1 MSLATRC
8 TQCGT
13 IFKVVQ
19 DQLKVSEGWVR
30 CGRCQEVFNAL
41 EGLFDLDREAPP
53 ARQTP
58 PSPQV
63 RTTMEAA
70 SPAPEA
76 TPQVA
81 PQATAAEGGHTPTP
95 PTAQDLLASEAPHP
109 GVTHFDLDLPPG
121 EGNPAYTVPSSFA
134 PSSFDPS
141 ADAQPPTEARNQTGL
156 GGTIASDDIDL
167 SGLSA
172 LNPLSDFSGQP
183 KTQAPVDASEQS
195 AYPETSEI
203 DALDSRY
210 LLPNEEA
217 PLKRHRKRRGPEFA
231 DAQFPQDLDAEGDWD
246 EAWPSGPGELDEAHR
261 APDTSPL
268 HEAPAASSADHDAAP
283 EAHAHAERRE
293 PSLAEMAEPHAA
305 PQAASP
311 AKAPDPGPSTLPS
324 RFGDDFQPEVP
335 VLAPSQRSGKP
346 GTRGRTPQPEAHGF
360 VKQAERRAIWRHPLV
375 RGLLVLLALGMST
388 LLAGQAAHHWR
399 NELAAQQP
407 ALAPWLVQWCEL
419 THCRIEAPRQID
431 DLQVDS
437 IQLVRT
443 PSQGEDT
450 YRLTAIIHNRSDIAL
465 SWPQLDLNLTDANGQ
480 LLVRRVF
487 QVADARLVPS
497 KEASE
502 GPTNAGKPAP
512 LGTVPTNVPANTQ
525 TTVQWQLRAP
535 DLKLAGYTAELFYP

>member
-58 PSPQV
+58 TPPFA
-63 RTTMEAA
+63 RTLEAA
-70 SPAPEA
+70 SPTPEA
-76 TPQVA
+76 TPQPA
-81 PQATAAEGGHTPTP
+81 PQPSAAEPADTPTP
-95 PTAQDLLASEAPHP
+95 PVAHDQLPSEPTHP
-109 GVTHFDLDLPPG
+109 GLTHFDLDLPPG
-121 EGNPAYTVPSSFA
+121 ESPATQAAPFQQADTTPFAGVPTPQAAS
-134 PSSFDPS
+134 D
-141 ADAQPPTEARNQTGL
+141 TRL
-156 GGTIASDDIDL
+156 ASDDIDL

-183 KTQAPVDASEQS
+183 EAQASPGTSEQA
-195 AYPETSEI
+195 AYPETSET

-217 PLKRHRKRRGPEFA
+217 PVKRHRKHRGPEFA
-231 DAQFPQDLDAEGDWD
+231 DAQFPQDLGAEGDWD
-246 EAWPSGPGELDEAHR
+246 EAWPSNSVEPDEAQG

-268 HEAPAASSADHDAAP
+268 PEVPAASSAEHLVPDAQERP
-283 EAHAHAERRE
+283 ERRE
-293 PSLAEMAEPHAA
+293 PSLAEVAEPHAA

-311 AKAPDPGPSTLPS
+311 AKAPDQGPSTLPS

-335 VLAPSQRSGKP
+335 VLAPSQRTGKP
-346 GTRGRTPQPEAHGF
+346 GTRGRTPQPEAPGF
-360 VKQAERRAIWRHPLV
+360 VKQAERRAIWRHPAV
-375 RGLLVLLALGMST
+375 RGLLSVLALGLIA

-399 NELAAQQP
+399 HELAAQQP
-407 ALAPWLVQWCEL
+407 ALAPWLAQWCEL
-419 THCRIEAPRQID
+419 AQCRIEAPRQID

-437 IQLVRT
+437 VQLVRT
-443 PSQGEDT
+443 PSEGEDT

-487 QVADARLVPS
+487 HVTDARLVPS
-497 KEASE
+497 KDTPDGVTSASN
-502 GPTNAGKPAP
+502 GTMGAAKTASLP
-512 LGTVPTNVPANTQ
+512 TVPHNVPANTQ

>member
-53 ARQTP
+53 ARQTT
-58 PSPQV
+58 PQHAS
-63 RTTMEAA
+63 RTSVEAA
-70 SPAPEA
+70 GPAPEA
-76 TPQVA
+76 TPQA
-81 PQATAAEGGHTPTP
+81 QPPEPAADTPTP
-95 PTAQDLLASEAPHP
+95 PTAQDLLASEPTHP
-109 GVTHFDLDLPPG
+109 GITTFDLDLPPG
-121 EGNPAYTVPSSFA
+121 DRPAAQATPATFA
-134 PSSFDPS
+134 PQAEAPTPAHAPS
-141 ADAQPPTEARNQTGL
+141 QAGL
-156 GGTIASDDIDL
+156 GGTIASDEIDL

-183 KTQAPVDASEQS
+183 EAQAPASTTEQA
-195 AYPETSEI
+195 AYPETSET

-217 PLKRHRKRRGPEFA
+217 PVKRHRKRRGPEFA
-231 DAQFPQDLDAEGDWD
+231 DAQFPQDLGTEGEWD
-246 EAWPSGPGELDEAHR
+246 EAWPSSSVEMDEAQR

-268 HEAPAASSADHDAAP
+268 REVSAASSAEPVVPDAH
-283 EAHAHAERRE
+283 ERLERRE
-293 PSLAEMAEPHAA
+293 PSLAEVAEPHAV

-311 AKAPDPGPSTLPS
+311 AKAPDQGPSTLPS

-346 GTRGRTPQPEAHGF
+346 GTRGRTPQPEAPGF
-360 VKQAERRAIWRHPLV
+360 VKQAERRAIWRHPAV
-375 RGLLVLLALGMST
+375 RGLLSLLALGLIA

-399 NELAAQQP
+399 HELAAQQP
-407 ALAPWLVQWCEL
+407 ALAPWLAQWCEL
-419 THCRIEAPRQID
+419 AQCRIEAPRQID

-437 IQLVRT
+437 VQLVRT
-443 PSQGEDT
+443 PSEGEDT

-487 QVADARLVPS
+487 QVTDARLVPS
-497 KEASE
+497 KDTPDGVAST
-502 GPTNAGKPAP
+502 GNGTMGAAKAASLP
-512 LGTVPTNVPANTQ
+512 TVPHNVPANTQ

>member
-58 PSPQV
+58 AQPV
-63 RTTMEAA
+63 ARTMVEAA
-70 SPAPEA
+70 SPAPEV
-76 TPQVA
+76 TPQLA
-81 PQATAAEGGHTPTP
+81 PQAPVHAQASAPTPT
-95 PTAQDLLASEAPHP
+95 TAQDLLASEPSHP
-109 GVTHFDLDLPPG
+109 GVTHFELDLPPG
-121 EGNPAYTVPSSFA
+121 EPPS
-134 PSSFDPS
+134 
-141 ADAQPPTEARNQTGL
+141 QVGL

-183 KTQAPVDASEQS
+183 EPKAPAGATEQP
-195 AYPETSEI
+195 AYPETSET

-217 PLKRHRKRRGPEFA
+217 PVKHRRKRRGPEFA
-231 DAQFPQDLDAEGDWD
+231 DAQFPQDIEAQGDWD
-246 EAWPSGPGELDEAHR
+246 EAWPKSSGEVDE
-261 APDTSPL
+261 SPRTAETWPL
-268 HEAPAASSADHDAAP
+268 REVPAAPSAEHAEP
-283 EAHAHAERRE
+283 EAHEHPERRE
-293 PSLAEMAEPHAA
+293 PSLAPAAEA
-305 PQAASP
+305 PAVAPSSTTP
-311 AKAPDPGPSTLPS
+311 AKVADPGPSTLPS
-324 RFGDDFQPEVP
+324 RFGDEFQPEVP
-335 VLAPSQRSGKP
+335 VLAPSQRPGKP
-346 GTRGRTPQPEAHGF
+346 GTRGRTLQPEAPGF
-360 VKQAERRAIWRHPLV
+360 VKQAERRAIWRHPVV
-375 RGLLVLLALGMST
+375 RGVLSVLALGLIT

-407 ALAPWLVQWCEL
+407 AMAPWLAQWCEL
-419 THCRIEAPRQID
+419 AHCRIEAPRQID
-431 DLQVDS
+431 DLQVDN

-443 PSQGEDT
+443 PSEGEDT
-450 YRLTAIIHNRSDIAL
+450 YRLTAIIHNRADIAL

-487 QVADARLVPS
+487 QVTDARMVPS
-497 KEASE
+497 KDSPDATTGAGSGTMGAAKAASL
-502 GPTNAGKPAP
+502 PA
-512 LGTVPTNVPANTQ
+512 VPHNVPANTQ